1 MKHQNLVV
9 YRSVTGFTEQ
19 YAKWIAEELDCA
31 CLELKDASAKAMSGH
46 DTIIFGG
53 RFHAGCVDGLKRAKQ
68 LFGESGAARLVV
80 FATGASPASEGNV
93 IEEAWKNNLTADE
106 LERMP
111 HFYMPGGL
119 RYERMPFGDR
129 LMMHVFAAMLRRKR
143 DKSEADRAMEEAIS
157 HSYDLSS
164 RKSIA
169 PLVACVTAGQSKR

>member
-31 CLELKDASAKAMSGH
+31 CLELKDASAEVMSKY
-46 DTIIFGG
+46 DAIIFGG

-68 LFGESGAARLVV
+68 VFGESAAARLVV
-80 FATGASPASEGNV
+80 FATGASPASAGDV

-106 LERMP
+106 LERVP

-119 RYERMPFGDR
+119 RYERMPLGDR
-129 LMMHVFAAMLRRKR
+129 LMMRVFAAMLRRKR
-143 DKSEADRAMEEAIS
+143 DKSESERAMEEAIG

-164 RKSIA
+164 REFIA
-169 PLVACVTAGQSKR
+169 PLIACVVAGQTDR